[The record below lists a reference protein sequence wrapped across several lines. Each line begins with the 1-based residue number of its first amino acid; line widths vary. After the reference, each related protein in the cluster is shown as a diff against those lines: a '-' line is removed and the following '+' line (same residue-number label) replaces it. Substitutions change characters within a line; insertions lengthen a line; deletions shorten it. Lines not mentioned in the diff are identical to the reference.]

1 MSLPEGCSSGLII
14 PWKLENG
21 VDPVVFDD
29 EHKTLTM
36 NIFQCDDPDVQVVS
50 EVLTA
55 NCQDKPGK
63 TGGVL
68 VNVTSGACYDAGG
81 DEQPC
86 TGVASD
92 GLHRNIQTTITID
105 EASVIQDPTLYSDE
119 VIEGD
124 MKGVVS
130 FCIRSKIKGN
140 EYVYKNRPWSVYFD
154 WRDESF
160 HAASGSL
167 EVETVYLL
175 EQAFTAAECP
185 TDLCMTDLEA
195 EYATKRFC
203 QVECDAIE
211 ADGRRN
217 LEGVSEVSNFP
228 RKHD

>member
-1 MSLPEGCSSGLII
+1 MQFLLLALILSRTISLRSDSWISLLSPQTVVAPRNPMMSLPEGCSSGLII

-130 FCIRSKIKGN
+130 FCRLAARSHQQPTKHTKSG
-140 EYVYKNRPWSVYFD
+140 
-154 WRDESF
+154 RD
-160 HAASGSL
+160 ASTLHPSGK
-167 EVETVYLL
+167 VRN
-175 EQAFTAAECP
+175 
-185 TDLCMTDLEA
+185 
-195 EYATKRFC
+195 KRL
-203 QVECDAIE
+203 QLGGLI
-211 ADGRRN
+211 
-217 LEGVSEVSNFP
+217 
-228 RKHD
+228 